1 MPLDPD
7 SGQRPQRKKVEEWRD
22 ARATRQL
29 VLFLLGVLVAVS
41 LWPLA
46 AVADWFMSV
55 RRFPDAFGFTYVVL
69 SLRPIVAAAAALSCP
84 IVLVLVVTSHPQ
96 LAFDILIKAAFRVGL
111 VALGI
116 LLLTPLINGFLA
128 GTTEPSVPVA
138 ETIARENAAALSAIV
153 PLVGIAIAFAVI
165 AALSRSSPPPPITSD
180 EATRQGPGPSAMD
193 ERLRELP
200 PQPPSSAAKWFNQ
213 LTYRVRP
220 RPSFISDGTDPVVVG
235 YVVDTFAL
243 LVGLR
248 KYFDDYEIRA
258 DEEHFSYSGRS
269 GVLRLKEDGAALF
282 SLSRRA
288 DSLTETL
295 DVVDSETGAPV
306 GSFRSRVNG
315 WDIDDALG
323 RPVLFIAREVEEERC
338 VRYIAS
344 VGGREVCRY
353 TWSSERLGGLF
364 KVALKIEFAL
374 EGPACDRALAVA
386 LGPFIEEEARL
397 LSADMRRFDGD

>member
-213 LTYRVRP
+213 LTYSVRP
-220 RPSFISDGTDPVVVG
+220 PSF
-235 YVVDTFAL
+235 

-258 DEEHFSYSGRS
+258 SEEHFSYSGRS

-288 DSLTETL
+288 DSLTETH

-306 GSFRSRVNG
+306 GSFRSRING

-323 RPVLFIAREVEEERC
+323 RPVLFIAREVEEKRC